1 MICLRFE
8 EMSRWAEVERVKQ
21 RGPGEGEGGQ
31 GGEGSVYLGRQQGW
45 LSSRCRALKGEQS
58 RGRGQGWRAS
68 PPWGGVADYR
78 GCGLV
83 KGVAKRGGFDGAWR
97 AQPSVEGLGKH

>member
-21 RGPGEGEGGQ
+21 RGPGEAEGGQ
-31 GGEGSVYLGRQQGW
+31 GGEGSVSLGRQQGC
-45 LSSRCRALKGEQS
+45 LSSRYRALKGEPS

-68 PPWGGVADYR
+68 PPLG
-78 GCGLV
+78 
-83 KGVAKRGGFDGAWR
+83 GAWLTI
-97 AQPSVEGLGKH
+97 EGVV